1 MSSVE
6 AFDDKQQLAQ
16 AAAKTA
22 VDALKTAIAANGQAT
37 WVLAGGSTPLAA
49 YQIIARDYQEA
60 IDWSKVTL
68 LIGDERIG
76 PLDGPDNNWNAIE
89 QTLTS
94 LPTQKLRPRSD
105 QSAEQAAVDYEQQ
118 LDNIPK
124 LSNGLPRF
132 DLVWLGVGEDGH
144 TLSLFPAHA
153 SLLPSASLIIPV
165 HDSPKPP
172 AERISLSLRALQGTQ
187 VAMILAS
194 GADKHTAVSS
204 ALAGNHSPI
213 ALAVSIIETHDG
225 KVTWFVDKAATTD

>member
-16 AAAKTA
+16 AAAKAA
-22 VDALKTAIAANGQAT
+22 VDALKTAIATNSQAT

-49 YQIIARDYQEA
+49 YQIIASDYYEA

-76 PLDGPDNNWNAIE
+76 PLDGPDNNWHTIE
-89 QTLTS
+89 QALRD
-94 LPTQKLRPRSD
+94 LPTQKLRPQSD
-105 QSAEQAAVDYEQQ
+105 QPAEQAAADYERQ
-118 LDNIPK
+118 LDSIPK

-132 DLVWLGVGEDGH
+132 DLVWLGIGEDGH

-153 SLLPSASLIIPV
+153 SLLPSASLVIPV

-172 AERISLSLRALQGTQ
+172 ADRISLSLRALQGAQ
-187 VAMILAS
+187 AVMVLAS
-194 GADKHTAVSS
+194 GADKHAAVSG

-213 ALAVSIIETHDG
+213 SLAVSIIETHDG